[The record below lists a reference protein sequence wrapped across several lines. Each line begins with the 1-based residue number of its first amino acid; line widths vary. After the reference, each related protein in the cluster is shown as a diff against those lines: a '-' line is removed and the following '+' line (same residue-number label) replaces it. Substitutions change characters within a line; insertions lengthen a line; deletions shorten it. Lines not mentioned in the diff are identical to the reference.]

1 MRNREVGDVVGDAF
15 DDLQFASTVRSSVHD
30 VVEEA
35 LAKVP
40 GDENTREDIRA
51 AGRHLGNALAA
62 HADAAEHPARAAT
75 SAARRTDDADRR
87 ARAFRRMAGVQPI
100 RKT

>member
-1 MRNREVGDVVGDAF
+1 MRNRELEDVVVDASG
-15 DDLQFASTVRSSVHD
+15 DLQVASTVRTSVHD

-40 GDENTREDIRA
+40 GDEGTRADIRA

-62 HADAAEHPARAAT
+62 HADAAESPARAAT
-75 SAARRTDDADRR
+75 SAARRTEDAGQR

-100 RKT
+100 LKT